1 MGMATK
7 NNVVAYLRVSTAEQG
22 DSGLGMAAQ
31 AAAIEAFAA
40 SQGWSVVRTFCDI
53 ASGTDDARK
62 GLAEAVKAAKRLSA
76 VLVVARLDR
85 LSRVAATTLSLIREN
100 RVRSADRP
108 NASELELGI
117 IALLAAEERR
127 LISERTRQALQAAI
141 ARGVLLGSARP
152 GHWAGREHRRRAGR
166 DAATAA
172 SATKAREARK
182 DIFVEAREVADAM
195 PGASLR
201 DIAEALNDRGI
212 TTSKGKAWAAMS
224 VKRMLAAT
232 AAA

>member
-1 MGMATK
+1 MSSN

-22 DSGLGMAAQ
+22 QSGLGMEAQ
-31 AAAIEAFAA
+31 AAAIEAFAS
-40 SQGWSVVRTFCDI
+40 SQGWKVVRTFFDI
-53 ASGTDDARK
+53 ASGTDDNRK
-62 GLAEAVKAAKRLSA
+62 GLAAAVQSAKRLNA

-108 NASELELGI
+108 NASELEIGI

-127 LISERTRQALQAAI
+127 LIAERTRQALRAAV

-152 GHWAGREHRRRAGR
+152 GHWEGREHRRRAGR
-166 DAATAA
+166 ELATAA
-172 SATKAREARK
+172 SAKNARAKRQ
-182 DIFVEAREVADAM
+182 DIFAEAREVADTM

-201 DIAEALNDRGI
+201 DIANELNDRGI
-212 TTSKGKAWAAMS
+212 TTSKGNAWAAMS